1 MKGLRPRGGKAWRKL
16 SPRPCRVPF
25 FPGRGTARAAPDVKI
40 FYTSRVRAAFPFWR
54 RDLSA
59 PKYILRWIR
68 HGVKFQWIQGRPPLP
83 FSRAPKMVEAPD
95 IDFVISKIQDGIKTG
110 AHGPIPPG
118 QAKWLAPAHVVLT
131 AGKRRLV
138 VNHRDLNDSCEA
150 ASCKYENIDDLVGLL
165 SPKSYLLSADLV
177 AAYHHVPVATAHQR
191 YTGFHF
197 ALPARTAAGK
207 RVPLQPGG
215 YWVYPSQLA
224 PSELASAR
232 AACRKSGAN
241 VAFPAGIAHSQF
253 RAPGR
258 QINFQSG
265 TLEEEPIYQ
274 VVQLQA
280 LALDFGARASPL
292 TFTKFMKSIG
302 SYLRRQ
308 RIGTVIYIDDL
319 AFIVEGY
326 EEALRARTVIEDTLQ
341 RAGLEKH
348 ATKGQWQPSQVL
360 NDHLGY
366 EVNVPA
372 NALRIPERRCATIR
386 RLAVALR
393 CEAKRGQRFV
403 PTRLLQQ
410 FTGTAQSTSKA
421 VPRCQFHLRALYDCT
436 ALARER
442 SKLTRQALHDLDFW
456 AQFHYNS
463 SDNGIPLWRPASTR
477 VLYTDA
483 SGKTGWG
490 GVIPD
495 ESLASALCAAHA
507 KNPHMDARELHE
519 MAQVSEPQDLW
530 KRAQTAQGT
539 WDVETQDTHVN
550 FKELRAVAKSV
561 RVWQDYLRGHQVLLF
576 CDNTTTVQLLRKG
589 VSRSPLLMAE
599 VRQLWQLLIV
609 ANIKLVPVYI
619 KSELNPADA
628 PSRFSITRRAEWTFT
643 AGARHRLIKL
653 APSTFTL
660 DPFASAETGMADK
673 RCSLLSTPPTDGFAQ
688 PWKGEYIFLNPPW
701 RDLDRV
707 LRKIRQEQAAG
718 VLVLPWWPTR
728 PWWSAALQLRARW
741 VCLPPPHACVKPLV
755 TGTVEPFANRAV
767 RLWALVFDGT
777 R

>member
-1 MKGLRPRGGKAWRKL
+1 MSGLRPRGGRAWRKL
-16 SPRPCRVPF
+16 SPRPSRVPF

-54 RDLSA
+54 GDLSA

-177 AAYHHVPVATAHQR
+177 AAYHHVPVAKAHQR

-197 ALPARTAAGK
+197 ALPARTATGQ

-224 PSELASAR
+224 PSELARAR
-232 AACRKSGAN
+232 AACQKSGAK
-241 VAFPAGIAHSQF
+241 VDFP
-253 RAPGR
+253 
-258 QINFQSG
+258 
-265 TLEEEPIYQ
+265 LEEEPIYQ

-619 KSELNPADA
+619 KSELTQPTHRPDFRSRRAGMDLHRRSTTSTHRARAVDLHFRPLCQRRDKHGGQTMQPALDPAD
-628 PSRFSITRRAEWTFT
+628 RR
-643 AGARHRLIKL
+643 
-653 APSTFTL
+653 
-660 DPFASAETGMADK
+660 
-673 RCSLLSTPPTDGFAQ
+673 FAQ
-688 PWKGEYIFLNPPW
+688 PWKEYVFLNPPW

-707 LRKIRQEQAAG
+707 LRKIRQNSGG
-718 VLVLPWWPTR
+718 VLCFPGGQQTVVVGSSSSEHIGFVSLRRTR
-728 PWWSAALQLRARW
+728 A
-741 VCLPPPHACVKPLV
+741 
-755 TGTVEPFANRAV
+755 
-767 RLWALVFDGT
+767 
-777 R
+777 

>member
-1 MKGLRPRGGKAWRKL
+1 MNGLRPRGGKVWRKL

-54 RDLSA
+54 CDLSA

-68 HGVKFQWIQGRPPLP
+68 HGVKFQWIQGRPPPP
-83 FSRAPKMVEAPD
+83 FSRAPKMVAAPD

-110 AHGPIPPG
+110 AHGPIP
-118 QAKWLAPAHVVLT
+118 QHHAKWLAPAHVVTT

-138 VNHRDLNDSCEA
+138 VNHRDLNDACEA

-177 AAYHHVPVATAHQR
+177 AAYHHVPVAKAHQR
-191 YTGFHF
+191 YTGFQL
-197 ALPARTAAGK
+197 ALPARTAAGV

-215 YWVYPSQLA
+215 YWVYPSQLVA
-224 PSELASAR
+224 SEVAR
-232 AACRKSGAN
+232 AFAACQKSGAKLG
-241 VAFPAGIAHSQF
+241 AALQLP
-253 RAPGR
+253 
-258 QINFQSG
+258 SG
-265 TLEEEPIYQ
+265 GPLEEEPLYQ

-308 RIGTVIYIDDL
+308 GIGTVIYIDDL

-326 EEALRARTVIEDTLQ
+326 QAAIRARTVIEDTLQ

-360 NDHLGY
+360 TDHLGY

-386 RLAVALR
+386 RLAIALR

-436 ALARER
+436 ALTRER
-442 SKLTRQALHDLDFW
+442 SKLTRQALHDVDFW

-463 SDNGIPLWRPASTR
+463 SDNGVPLWRPASTR

-490 GVIPD
+490 GVVPD
-495 ESLASALCAAHA
+495 ESLASSLCAAHA
-507 KNPHMDARELHE
+507 KHPHLNARELHE
-519 MAQVSEPQDLW
+519 VAQVSEPQHLW
-530 KRAQTAQGT
+530 KRAQTAQGR
-539 WDVETQDTHVN
+539 WDVEIQDTHVN

-561 RVWQDYLRGHQVLLF
+561 RAWKDYLRDHQVLLF

-599 VRQLWQLLIV
+599 VRQLWQLLV
-609 ANIKLVPVYI
+609 DANIKLVPVYI

-643 AGARHRLIKL
+643 AGARHRLIEL
-653 APSTFTL
+653 AQSDFTF
-660 DPFASAETGMADK
+660 DPFASAETSMAEK
-673 RCSLLSTPPTDGFAQ
+673 RCSLLATPPTDGFAQ
-688 PWKGEYIFLNPPW
+688 PWRGEYVFLNPPW

-707 LRKIRQEQAAG
+707 LRKIRQEQASG
-718 VLVLPWWPTR
+718 VLVIPWWPTR
-728 PWWSAALQLRARW
+728 PWWSAACQLRAQW
-741 VCLPPPHACVKPLV
+741 VCLPPPHACVRPLV
-755 TGTVEPFANRAV
+755 PGVVEPFANRAV

-777 R
+777 Q